1 MAFIG
6 NSLAQGLISGAN
18 IQDGTVDTP
27 DIATS
32 AVSTAKVA
40 DNAVTTLKLNS
51 AGIAPTITGGTI
63 NGAVI
68 GGTTA
73 AAGSFTTVSATGA
86 TTLLAQ
92 LTTSTG
98 DGSYPI
104 ISKDTRAF
112 SAGVTGPM
120 LGFLDL
126 IQHQQIIHL
135 VHFAH
140 LHKQVKTEH

>member
-40 DNAVTTLKLNS
+40 DSAITTLKLNS

-73 AAGSFTTVSATGA
+73 AAGSFTTVGATGDITIA
-86 TTLLAQ
+86 TTGNPVM
-92 LTTSTG
+92 TVKSTSASGIPAIKLMANNNSVGWLVLPTQ
-98 DGSYPI
+98 
-104 ISKDTRAF
+104 
-112 SAGVTGPM
+112 GVVWGTPD
-120 LGFLDL
+120 LG
-126 IQHQQIIHL
+126 IC
-135 VHFAH
+135 
-140 LHKQVKTEH
+140 

>member
-40 DNAVTTLKLNS
+40 DSAITTLKLNS

-63 NGAVI
+63 NGVVI

-73 AAGSFTTVSATGA
+73 AAGSFLGLSSTSLAMKTTALVSSGTKNIGINTA
-86 TTLLAQ
+86 
-92 LTTSTG
+92 S
-98 DGSYPI
+98 P
-104 ISKDTRAF
+104 
-112 SAGVTGPM
+112 
-120 LGFLDL
+120 
-126 IQHQQIIHL
+126 
-135 VHFAH
+135 
-140 LHKQVKTEH
+140 